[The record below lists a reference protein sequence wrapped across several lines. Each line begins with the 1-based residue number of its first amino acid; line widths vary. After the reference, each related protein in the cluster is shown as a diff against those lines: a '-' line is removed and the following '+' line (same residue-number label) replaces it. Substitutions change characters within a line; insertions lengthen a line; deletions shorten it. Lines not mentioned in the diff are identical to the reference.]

1 MTVRLCR
8 LTSIRPAWTRV
19 RCKPYAISMLLPMIS
34 IFMMKE
40 YALKSNARR
49 RYHRDSTLSKA
60 GIMLI
65 MILLHDSDHPCL
77 KHFHQEKMCE
87 HMSAML
93 QALPHFVLKESY
105 SDCLFS
111 MERNMPLPWQGSFTM
126 SVNSLANI
134 PSDKPSGNWLE
145 QKHSCWRRI
154 ARSKCV
160 GTSKAMLTK
169 EYSNNF
175 GTTYVRLSDTKPIGG
190 AKLSN
195 IC

>member
-1 MTVRLCR
+1 
-8 LTSIRPAWTRV
+8 
-19 RCKPYAISMLLPMIS
+19 MIS

-93 QALPHFVLKESY
+93 QALPYFVLKEIPLRLPLLTGVEYATAMTTQFPDVSELLSEHSLRQAVGKLAGTETQLLEKDSKKQMCRY
-105 SDCLFS
+105 IESDANQRIL
-111 MERNMPLPWQGSFTM
+111 ERLRND
-126 SVNSLANI
+126 I
-134 PSDKPSGNWLE
+134 RK
-145 QKHSCWRRI
+145 I
-154 ARSKCV
+154 
-160 GTSKAMLTK
+160 
-169 EYSNNF
+169 
-175 GTTYVRLSDTKPIGG
+175 I
-190 AKLSN
+190 
-195 IC
+195 